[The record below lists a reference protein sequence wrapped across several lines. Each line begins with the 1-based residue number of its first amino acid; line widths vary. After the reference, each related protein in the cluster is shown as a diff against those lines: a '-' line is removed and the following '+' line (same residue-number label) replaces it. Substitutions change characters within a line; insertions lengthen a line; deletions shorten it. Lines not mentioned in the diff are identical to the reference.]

1 MGSSVQKGASQGTA
15 NSKRERQLGGL
26 GEKTGA
32 NGRAEEREIGV
43 YWYLFSNHC
52 TRECIHKKSDK
63 QTKVKFSFDLQII
76 SSSLISA
83 PSFWRSHVLHDM
95 RLRLTT
101 LPSTISSRAGLGVQ
115 CYALSSSAR
124 PLAPVL
130 SPRPGAGWC
139 CSLLAS
145 PGPLNTPYKIMDN
158 LCTNSPITTLLDC
171 SLLSVDIRH
180 RPAPRVTLLSRRV
193 RDNLVKCA
201 SALATPDTHCPHAGM
216 TWVLVQ

>member
-1 MGSSVQKGASQGTA
+1 MTLTLHFACMCIVCY
-15 NSKRERQLGGL
+15 
-26 GEKTGA
+26 
-32 NGRAEEREIGV
+32 EREIGV
-43 YWYLFSNHC
+43 YWYSFSNHC

-145 PGPLNTPYKIMDN
+145 PGPLNTPYTIIDN
-158 LCTNSPITTLLDC
+158 LCTNSPITTLPDC
-171 SLLSVDIRH
+171 SLLSVGSRR
-180 RPAPRVTLLSRRV
+180 RPLSCLFSASTFRSPVAFPCYRSPSLDLLLSRLLC
-193 RDNLVKCA
+193 N
-201 SALATPDTHCPHAGM
+201 
-216 TWVLVQ
+216 